1 MSGAVI
7 LCFSFFNS
15 ALVADIEAG
24 TAQNTFGLVN
34 FIGNTHIDTAF
45 RAQKG
50 TASAG
55 NTPVGNEIILL
66 VIHGKYL
73 RIFLYHITSEAP
85 VQ

>member
-1 MSGAVI
+1 MGKTDHVCRPNA
-7 LCFSFFNS
+7 LKQHRLNLRCCFSFFYC

-34 FIGNTHIDTAF
+34 FIGNAHIDAAF

-55 NTPVGNEIILL
+55 NTPVGNEIVLL
-66 VIHGKYL
+66 VIHG
-73 RIFLYHITSEAP
+73 
-85 VQ
+85 